1 MCFPFLRAAA
11 SITYKQGRGEAR
23 ASIIRCLISET
34 RVLARSSS
42 AAGGPVSPDYP
53 NPGQVALS
61 ILSHP
66 SPWAYLQVIMEAEE
80 LWWPWPPSVHRISHF
95 PLPSGPSATALIPCH
110 QVFTMSSESPRD
122 EPGMVCHGLA
132 IGFPDLQWPTCRGG
146 KFWLAPLWK

>member
-1 MCFPFLRAAA
+1 MFSFPETSCPSHLETEKRR
-11 SITYKQGRGEAR
+11 SEANVV
-23 ASIIRCLISET
+23 RCLISGT
-34 RVLARSSS
+34 CVLVRSSS

-66 SPWAYLQVIMEAEE
+66 SPWAYLQVIMEDEE

-95 PLPSGPSATALIPCH
+95 PLPSSPSAMAFIPCH
-110 QVFTMSSESPRD
+110 QVFVMSSKLPRD

-132 IGFPDLQWPTCRGG
+132 IGFPTLQWLPCRGG
-146 KFWLAPLWK
+146 KIWFAPL